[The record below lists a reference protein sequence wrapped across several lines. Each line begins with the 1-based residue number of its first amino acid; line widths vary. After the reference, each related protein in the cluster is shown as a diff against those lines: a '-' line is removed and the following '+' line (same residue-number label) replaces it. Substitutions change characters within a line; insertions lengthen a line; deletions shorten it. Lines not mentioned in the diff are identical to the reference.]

1 MENETMRNWM
11 VTAAAL
17 AFAVSAQPASAHHGW
32 GGQSTEV
39 STMTGMV
46 VEDVSLSGPH
56 ATMKIN
62 VEGKVW
68 NLTLAPPFRTSSAGL
83 KPGVLAKGAMVT
95 VQGNKNLTPGR
106 LEMKT
111 IKLTAGD
118 KSYTVYPER
127 QAFLR

>member
-1 MENETMRNWM
+1 MR
-11 VTAAAL
+11 TLILLSAAL
-17 AFAVSAQPASAHHGW
+17 GVAVSTLPASAHHGW

-39 STMTGMV
+39 STMTGTV

-68 NLTLAPPFRTSSAGL
+68 SLTLAPPFRTSAAGL
-83 KPGVLAKGAMVT
+83 KPGMLAMGTMVT
-95 VQGNKNLTPGR
+95 VLGNKSTTPGR

-111 IKLTAGD
+111 TKVTAGE
-118 KSYTVYPER
+118 KSYNVY
-127 QAFLR
+127 

>member
-1 MENETMRNWM
+1 MRHWILL
-11 VTAAAL
+11 TAAAGL
-17 AFAVSAQPASAHHGW
+17 AVSALPASAHHGW
-32 GGQSTEV
+32 GGQSSEV
-39 STMTGMV
+39 STMTGTV

-62 VEGKVW
+62 VDGKVW

-83 KPGVLAKGAMVT
+83 KPGTLSMGDKVT
-95 VQGNKNLTPGR
+95 VQGNKSMTPGR

-111 IKLTAGD
+111 IKVTSGD

-127 QAFLR
+127 QAYIR